1 MQLQAASQRRKL
13 RSELEKNAHGGVF
26 RNHPDAII
34 KMDELQSDAIEL
46 LKGRAAG
53 ASSRPEDGSASKG
66 PGSGKEGDGGKNVD
80 AGKGS
85 NDPRL
90 MASSSSLVKK
100 PREKTRRVRN
110 RGDGQGASATLKKK
124 VRNVHSGLVALA
136 RDAHVQRVF
145 ADICALY

>member
-1 MQLQAASQRRKL
+1 VHLQAASQRRKL
-13 RSELEKNAHGGVF
+13 RSELEKNAHVGVF
-26 RNHPDAII
+26 RSHPDAA
-34 KMDELQSDAIEL
+34 KMDEVQSDAIEL
-46 LKGRAAG
+46 FQGRAAG
-53 ASSRPEDGSASKG
+53 ASGRPEDGSAAKG
-66 PGSGKEGDGGKNVD
+66 AGSGKGGDGGKNAE
-80 AGKGS
+80 AGKVS

-124 VRNVHSGLVALA
+124 VKNVHSGLVALA
-136 RDAHVQRVF
+136 RHAHVQRAF